1 MHKIGILSDT
11 HGLLRPEV
19 IQALQGC
26 EAILHGGDINR
37 QDIIDQLNTIAPVYV
52 VRGNNDKDW
61 AEHIPMFLDFQLYGC
76 HIYMTHKKKD
86 LPQDLSDYDLVVYGH
101 SHRYEQKSSGK
112 TLLLNPGSCGPRRFH
127 QDITMAIAEVDN
139 CIDSGID
146 SCADTSLDA
155 KTPNITIQRPDAT
168 SEAQTPNITI
178 QRLDATS
185 EAQTPKITIH
195 RIDIPHEKKSGI
207 TRTTTQKPDGKITL
221 ETIQTQDIEKIIRMI
236 KKKKSVRYI
245 SEQMGM
251 EEDFAEQ
258 ICRLYLTH
266 PGVTAEGIMTKMG
279 L

>member
-1 MHKIGILSDT
+1 MKRAETKKASWSAVNMPLKSIKTAKKRHSNGNRNRK
-11 HGLLRPEV
+11 
-19 IQALQGC
+19 
-26 EAILHGGDINR
+26 EATVNAQNRNSFRYTRSPQTGGDPGTSGLR
-37 QDIIDQLNTIAPVYV
+37 TIAPVYV

-139 CIDSGID
+139 YINVGID
-146 SCADTSLDA
+146 SCTDISSEA
-155 KTPNITIQRPDAT
+155 KTPNTTIHGPDTA
-168 SEAQTPNITI
+168 SDAQT
-178 QRLDATS
+178 L
-185 EAQTPKITIH
+185 KITIH
-195 RIDIPHEKKSGI
+195 RIDIPH
-207 TRTTTQKPDGKITL
+207 
-221 ETIQTQDIEKIIRMI
+221 
-236 KKKKSVRYI
+236 
-245 SEQMGM
+245 EQMGM